1 MENEQ
6 RPTRGRLS
14 KVDLLPD
21 SIREQLHQM
30 LREKRHTQEEI
41 REAINTLIDEHN
53 LPEEMQLS
61 RTGLNR
67 YASRM
72 EKVGAKI
79 RASREMAE
87 VWAAKLGSAPT
98 SDVGKLLMEFVK
110 TLAFE
115 TSMSMAEDDKPV
127 APKAL
132 GQLELVAQRLEAAAM
147 NARKRSAM
155 RLRRRW
161 QKKPKSWSERA
172 VCQAV
177 RLTPSNGTF
186 WGLAHDT
193 DEHVQ

>member
-41 REAINTLIDEHN
+41 REAINALIDEYN

-67 YASRM
+67 YAIRM

-132 GQLELVAQRLEAAAM
+132 GQLALVAQRLEAAAM
-147 NARKRSAM
+147 TSHKREKAIRDAFAQEMAEKTEELVRTGGLSGGAADTIKREILGISA
-155 RLRRRW
+155 
-161 QKKPKSWSERA
+161 
-172 VCQAV
+172 
-177 RLTPSNGTF
+177 
-186 WGLAHDT
+186 
-193 DEHVQ
+193 

>member
-67 YASRM
+67 YAIRM

-132 GQLELVAQRLEAAAM
+132 GQLALVAQRLEAAAM
-147 NARKRSAM
+147 TSHKREKAIRDAFAQEMAEKTEELVRTGGLSGGAADTIKREILGISA
-155 RLRRRW
+155 
-161 QKKPKSWSERA
+161 
-172 VCQAV
+172 
-177 RLTPSNGTF
+177 
-186 WGLAHDT
+186 
-193 DEHVQ
+193 

>member
-41 REAINTLIDEHN
+41 REAINALIDEHN

-67 YASRM
+67 YAIRM

-115 TSMSMAEDDKPV
+115 TSMSMAEEDKPV

-132 GQLELVAQRLEAAAM
+132 GQLALVAQRLEAAAM
-147 NARKRSAM
+147 TSHKREKAIRDAFAQEMAEKTEELVRTGGLSGGAADTIKREILGISA
-155 RLRRRW
+155 
-161 QKKPKSWSERA
+161 
-172 VCQAV
+172 
-177 RLTPSNGTF
+177 
-186 WGLAHDT
+186 
-193 DEHVQ
+193 

>member
-67 YASRM
+67 YAIRM

-132 GQLELVAQRLEAAAM
+132 GQLALVAQRLEAAAM
-147 NARKRSAM
+147 TSHKREKAIREAFAQEMAEKTEELVRTGGLSGGAADTIKREILGISA
-155 RLRRRW
+155 
-161 QKKPKSWSERA
+161 
-172 VCQAV
+172 
-177 RLTPSNGTF
+177 
-186 WGLAHDT
+186 
-193 DEHVQ
+193 

>member
-41 REAINTLIDEHN
+41 REAINALIDEHN

-115 TSMSMAEDDKPV
+115 TSMSMAEDDKP
-127 APKAL
+127 
-132 GQLELVAQRLEAAAM
+132 
-147 NARKRSAM
+147 
-155 RLRRRW
+155 
-161 QKKPKSWSERA
+161 
-172 VCQAV
+172 
-177 RLTPSNGTF
+177 
-186 WGLAHDT
+186 
-193 DEHVQ
+193 

>member
-41 REAINTLIDEHN
+41 REAINALIDEHD

-67 YASRM
+67 YAIRM

-132 GQLELVAQRLEAAAM
+132 GQLALVAQRLEAAAM
-147 NARKRSAM
+147 TSHKREKAIRDAFAQEMAEKTEELVRTGGLSGGAADTIKRDILGISA
-155 RLRRRW
+155 
-161 QKKPKSWSERA
+161 
-172 VCQAV
+172 
-177 RLTPSNGTF
+177 
-186 WGLAHDT
+186 
-193 DEHVQ
+193 

>member
-41 REAINTLIDEHN
+41 REAINALIDEHN

-67 YASRM
+67 YAIRM

-132 GQLELVAQRLEAAAM
+132 GQLALVAQRLEAAAM
-147 NARKRSAM
+147 TSHKREKAIRDAFAQEM
-155 RLRRRW
+155 AEKTEELV
-161 QKKPKSWSERA
+161 RA
-172 VCQAV
+172 
-177 RLTPSNGTF
+177 G
-186 WGLAHDT
+186 GLSGGAADT
-193 DEHVQ
+193 IKREILGISV

>member
-41 REAINTLIDEHN
+41 REAINALIDEHN

-67 YASRM
+67 YAIRM

-127 APKAL
+127 A
-132 GQLELVAQRLEAAAM
+132 
-147 NARKRSAM
+147 
-155 RLRRRW
+155 RRRW
-161 QKKPKSWSERA
+161 ANWRW
-172 VCQAV
+172 
-177 RLTPSNGTF
+177 LPSV
-186 WGLAHDT
+186 WKR
-193 DEHVQ
+193 QP

>member
-30 LREKRHTQEEI
+30 LREKRYTQEEI
-41 REAINTLIDEHN
+41 REAINALIDEHN

-67 YASRM
+67 YAIRM

-132 GQLELVAQRLEAAAM
+132 GQLALVAQRLEAAAM
-147 NARKRSAM
+147 TSHKREKAIRDAFAQEMAEKTEELVRTGGLSGGAADTIKREILGISA
-155 RLRRRW
+155 
-161 QKKPKSWSERA
+161 
-172 VCQAV
+172 
-177 RLTPSNGTF
+177 
-186 WGLAHDT
+186 
-193 DEHVQ
+193 

>member
-30 LREKRHTQEEI
+30 LREKRHTQEDI
-41 REAINTLIDEHN
+41 REAINALIDEHN

-67 YASRM
+67 YAIRM

-132 GQLELVAQRLEAAAM
+132 GQLALVAQRLEAAAM
-147 NARKRSAM
+147 TSHKREKAIRDAFAQEMAEKTEELVRTGGLSGGAADTIKREILGISA
-155 RLRRRW
+155 
-161 QKKPKSWSERA
+161 
-172 VCQAV
+172 
-177 RLTPSNGTF
+177 
-186 WGLAHDT
+186 
-193 DEHVQ
+193 

>member
-41 REAINTLIDEHN
+41 REAINALIDEHN
-53 LPEEMQLS
+53 LPEDMQLS

-87 VWAAKLGSAPT
+87 AWAARLGAAPT

-115 TSMSMAEDDKPV
+115 TSMSMAEEDKPI

-132 GQLELVAQRLEAAAM
+132 GQLALVAQRLEAAAM
-147 NARKRSAM
+147 TSHKREKAIRDAFAQEMAEKTEELVRTGGLSGNAADTIKRDILGISA
-155 RLRRRW
+155 
-161 QKKPKSWSERA
+161 
-172 VCQAV
+172 
-177 RLTPSNGTF
+177 
-186 WGLAHDT
+186 
-193 DEHVQ
+193 

>member
-6 RPTRGRLS
+6 RSTRGRLS

-21 SIREQLHQM
+21 NIREQLHQM
-30 LREKRHTQEEI
+30 LQEKRHTQEEI
-41 REAINTLIDEHN
+41 REAINALIDEHN

-132 GQLELVAQRLEAAAM
+132 GQLALVAQRLEAAAM
-147 NARKRSAM
+147 TSHKREKAIRDAFAQEM
-155 RLRRRW
+155 AEKTEEL
-161 QKKPKSWSERA
+161 
-172 VCQAV
+172 V
-177 RLTPSNGTF
+177 RTG
-186 WGLAHDT
+186 GLSGGAADT
-193 DEHVQ
+193 IKREILGISV

>member
-41 REAINTLIDEHN
+41 REAINALIDEHN

-67 YASRM
+67 YAIRM

-132 GQLELVAQRLEAAAM
+132 GQLALVAQRLEAAAM
-147 NARKRSAM
+147 TSHKREKAIRDAFAQEM
-155 RLRRRW
+155 AEKTEEL
-161 QKKPKSWSERA
+161 
-172 VCQAV
+172 V
-177 RLTPSNGTF
+177 RTG
-186 WGLAHDT
+186 GLSGGAADT
-193 DEHVQ
+193 IKREILGISS

>member
-30 LREKRHTQEEI
+30 LREKRYTQEEI
-41 REAINTLIDEHN
+41 REAINALIDEHN

-67 YASRM
+67 YAIRM

-132 GQLELVAQRLEAAAM
+132 GQLALVAQRLEAAAM
-147 NARKRSAM
+147 TSHKREKAIRDAFAQEM
-155 RLRRRW
+155 AEKTEEL
-161 QKKPKSWSERA
+161 
-172 VCQAV
+172 V
-177 RLTPSNGTF
+177 RTG
-186 WGLAHDT
+186 GLSGGAADT
-193 DEHVQ
+193 IKRDILGISV

>member
-41 REAINTLIDEHN
+41 REAINALIDEHN

-67 YASRM
+67 YAIRM

-132 GQLELVAQRLEAAAM
+132 GQLALVAQRLEAAAM
-147 NARKRSAM
+147 TSHKREKAIRDAFAQEM
-155 RLRRRW
+155 AEKTEEL
-161 QKKPKSWSERA
+161 
-172 VCQAV
+172 V
-177 RLTPSNGTF
+177 RTG
-186 WGLAHDT
+186 GLSGGAADT
-193 DEHVQ
+193 IKRDILGISV

>member
-14 KVDLLPD
+14 KVDLLPG

-41 REAINTLIDEHN
+41 REAINALIDEHN

-67 YASRM
+67 YAIRM

-115 TSMSMAEDDKPV
+115 TSMSMAEADKPV

-132 GQLELVAQRLEAAAM
+132 GQLALVAQRLEAAAM
-147 NARKRSAM
+147 TSHKREKAIRDAFAQEM
-155 RLRRRW
+155 AEKTEEL
-161 QKKPKSWSERA
+161 
-172 VCQAV
+172 V
-177 RLTPSNGTF
+177 RTG
-186 WGLAHDT
+186 GLSGGAADT
-193 DEHVQ
+193 IKRDILGISV

>member
-41 REAINTLIDEHN
+41 REAINALIDEHN
-53 LPEEMQLS
+53 LPGEMQLS

-98 SDVGKLLMEFVK
+98 SDVGRLLMEFVK

-132 GQLELVAQRLEAAAM
+132 GQLALVAQRLEAAAM
-147 NARKRSAM
+147 TSHKREKAIRDAFAQEM
-155 RLRRRW
+155 AEKTEELV
-161 QKKPKSWSERA
+161 RA
-172 VCQAV
+172 
-177 RLTPSNGTF
+177 G
-186 WGLAHDT
+186 GLSGGAADT
-193 DEHVQ
+193 IKREILGISV

>member
-41 REAINTLIDEHN
+41 REAINALIDEHN
-53 LPEEMQLS
+53 LPGGMQLS

-98 SDVGKLLMEFVK
+98 LDVGRLLMEFVK

-115 TSMSMAEDDKPV
+115 TSMSMTEDDKPV

-132 GQLELVAQRLEAAAM
+132 GQLA
-147 NARKRSAM
+147 
-155 RLRRRW
+155 
-161 QKKPKSWSERA
+161 
-172 VCQAV
+172 
-177 RLTPSNGTF
+177 
-186 WGLAHDT
+186 
-193 DEHVQ
+193 

>member
-41 REAINTLIDEHN
+41 REAINALIDEHN
-53 LPEEMQLS
+53 LPGEMQLS

-67 YASRM
+67 YAIRM

-132 GQLELVAQRLEAAAM
+132 GQLALVAQRLEAAAM
-147 NARKRSAM
+147 TSHKREKAIRDAFAQEM
-155 RLRRRW
+155 AEKTEELV
-161 QKKPKSWSERA
+161 RA
-172 VCQAV
+172 
-177 RLTPSNGTF
+177 G
-186 WGLAHDT
+186 GLSGGAADT
-193 DEHVQ
+193 IKREILGISV

>member
-41 REAINTLIDEHN
+41 REAINALIDEHN

-67 YASRM
+67 YAIRM

-132 GQLELVAQRLEAAAM
+132 GQLALVAQRLEAAAM
-147 NARKRSAM
+147 TSHKREKALRDAFAQEMAEKTEELVRTGGLSGGAADTIKREILGISA
-155 RLRRRW
+155 
-161 QKKPKSWSERA
+161 
-172 VCQAV
+172 
-177 RLTPSNGTF
+177 
-186 WGLAHDT
+186 
-193 DEHVQ
+193 

>member
-41 REAINTLIDEHN
+41 REAINALIDEHN

-67 YASRM
+67 YAIRM

-132 GQLELVAQRLEAAAM
+132 GQLALVAQRLEAAAM
-147 NARKRSAM
+147 TSHKREKAIRDAFAQEM
-155 RLRRRW
+155 AEKTEEL
-161 QKKPKSWSERA
+161 
-172 VCQAV
+172 V
-177 RLTPSNGTF
+177 RTG
-186 WGLAHDT
+186 GLSGGAADT
-193 DEHVQ
+193 IKREILGISV

>member
-41 REAINTLIDEHN
+41 REAINALIDEHN

-132 GQLELVAQRLEAAAM
+132 GQLALVAQRLEAAAM
-147 NARKRSAM
+147 TSHKREKAIRDAFAQEMAEKTEELVRTGGLSGGAADTIKRDILGISA
-155 RLRRRW
+155 
-161 QKKPKSWSERA
+161 
-172 VCQAV
+172 
-177 RLTPSNGTF
+177 
-186 WGLAHDT
+186 
-193 DEHVQ
+193 

>member
-41 REAINTLIDEHN
+41 REAINALIDEHN

-67 YASRM
+67 YAIRM
-72 EKVGAKI
+72 EKLGAKI

-132 GQLELVAQRLEAAAM
+132 GQLALVAQRLEAAAM
-147 NARKRSAM
+147 TSHKREKAIRDAFAQEMAEKTEELVRTGGLSGGAADTIKRDILGISA
-155 RLRRRW
+155 
-161 QKKPKSWSERA
+161 
-172 VCQAV
+172 
-177 RLTPSNGTF
+177 
-186 WGLAHDT
+186 
-193 DEHVQ
+193 

>member
-30 LREKRHTQEEI
+30 LREKQHTQEEI
-41 REAINTLIDEHN
+41 REAINALIDEHN

-67 YASRM
+67 YAIRM

-132 GQLELVAQRLEAAAM
+132 GQLALVAQRLEAAAM
-147 NARKRSAM
+147 TSHKREKAIRDAFAQEMAEKTEELVRTGGLSGGAADTIKREILGISA
-155 RLRRRW
+155 
-161 QKKPKSWSERA
+161 
-172 VCQAV
+172 
-177 RLTPSNGTF
+177 
-186 WGLAHDT
+186 
-193 DEHVQ
+193 